1 MANKLSITEV
11 RVNQGLAQ
19 IKTGELFVVTSVD
32 LDAKKAILRSPGG
45 EEKVVSKATLERWY
59 RELTEEEGGK
69 VSSSSNEKEVNDDA
83 LSKSNESETSASDTA
98 GENANDADKNDEA
111 ESTSNNSDDLV
122 SKLREAYGHQS
133 SDAGVSG
140 DSGDSIAN
148 AINPDI
154 EAEFRNG
161 TDKDD
166 SESGAGDAEGVGSD
180 EQVVGSGNE
189 NGGSSSESGT
199 DTSVASPVTPS
210 NAGKDKDKA
219 KSPKKQEPKNAALM
233 KVRQTII
240 DTILADSSSIQLKTT
255 SSYDVLKEK
264 HNFAEITHGSNRFNV
279 SVMSKCLTED
289 QLNKVK
295 VNPASFGWSIDAD
308 FTVFDESDI
317 ETAVQLIRQSREYR
331 LANPVVRKK
340 KETTSKK

>member
-1 MANKLSITEV
+1 MANKLSITDV
-11 RVNQGLAQ
+11 KVNQGLAQ
-19 IKTGELFVVTSVD
+19 IKTGEFFVVMSVD
-32 LDAKKAILRSPGG
+32 LDAKKATLRSADG

-69 VSSSSNEKEVNDDA
+69 VSNISNEEGTTGDEVQE
-83 LSKSNESETSASDTA
+83 SNESE
-98 GENANDADKNDEA
+98 EA
-111 ESTSNNSDDLV
+111 EASSTSEATGDNNADDAEGDATEGKPAEGGDVVEQLKSMYGYDPAIHASGNAGHAPDTDGDAVGSGEESDG
-122 SKLREAYGHQS
+122 S
-133 SDAGVSG
+133 
-140 DSGDSIAN
+140 
-148 AINPDI
+148 
-154 EAEFRNG
+154 
-161 TDKDD
+161 D
-166 SESGAGDAEGVGSD
+166 SESEDGNIRDADDSDVGGVEDGSD
-180 EQVVGSGNE
+180 
-189 NGGSSSESGT
+189 GGDEEVT
-199 DTSVASPVTPS
+199 SPVTPS

-219 KSPKKQEPKNAALM
+219 KAPKKQEPKNAALM

-240 DTILADSSSIQLKTT
+240 DTILADSPSIQLKTT

-317 ETAVQLIRQSREYR
+317 EMAVKLIRQSREYR
-331 LANPVVRKK
+331 LANPVTRKK
-340 KETTSKK
+340 AAPKSKK